1 MKIYKVV
8 PLGQNDEKGE
18 QLENQE
24 FREKNYCWW
33 WEGWVV
39 TNWDKMKKILG
50 FSVGSEWWEGWEVV
64 KSRI

>member
-24 FREKNYCWW
+24 FREK
-33 WEGWVV
+33 
-39 TNWDKMKKILG
+39 II
-50 FSVGSEWWEGWEVV
+50 VGGEKGEQSQIEA
-64 KSRI
+64 K

>member
-1 MKIYKVV
+1 M

-18 QLENQE
+18 QLENKE
-24 FREKNYCWW
+24 FRKKMFYLLW

-39 TNWDKMKKILG
+39 RNRGKIKKILS
-50 FSVGSEWWEGWEVV
+50 FMVGSEWWEGWEVV

>member
-24 FREKNYCWW
+24 FKENNHCWW
-33 WEGWVV
+33 
-39 TNWDKMKKILG
+39 
-50 FSVGSEWWEGWEVV
+50 
-64 KSRI
+64 